1 MDLGLSG
8 KRLQSLELENTLVL
22 QLSDMYFVV
31 VSSPLVV
38 EREGG
43 NAFLSTEEDDE
54 DAFAPVREL
63 IGQNVR
69 AAIADPSGALE
80 MTFDGGAHLHVGADP
95 EYEAWNVSG
104 PAGALIVSMPGG
116 ELAVWTPPDAQG

>member
-8 KRLQSLELENTLVL
+8 KRFQSLELEHTLVL
-22 QLSDMYFVV
+22 QLSDVHFVAI
-31 VSSPLVV
+31 SSPLVV
-38 EREGG
+38 ERDGRSTC
-43 NAFLSTEEDDE
+43 LSPEEDDE

-69 AAIADPSGALE
+69 QAIADPSGALE
-80 MTFDGGAHLHVGADP
+80 MTFDGGARMHVGADP

-104 PAGALIVSMPGG
+104 PAGALVVSMPGG
-116 ELAVWTPPDAQG
+116 ALAVWTPPDAQG